1 MINNPRIVTI
11 GGGTGSFTLLSGLK
25 KYTKDIV
32 AIVTMA
38 DDGGSTGIL
47 RDELGVLPPGDVR
60 QCLAALSEPGSGLRD
75 LLSYRFPNSSLKGH
89 SFGNLLLTA
98 LEKQTGSFSSA
109 VTVASKVLNITGKVV
124 PVTLTNTHLSLT
136 TEDGISISGENQIN
150 NLKFSLRSRPNLE
163 LKPKAMLNPEAIE
176 AIMNAD
182 AVVVAPGNLYA
193 SLAPSLLATKMDK
206 VLTSTKAK
214 KIYIANLVTKPGQTD
229 GFRVND
235 FASEIERFM
244 GAKLDYVVYQNVTPP
259 KNLLTKYAKEGEH
272 WVTFSSDEL
281 EQVHYQAIGA
291 DIIANTPHKKDPNDT
306 MLERTLLRHDSDK
319 VAKIIIKLASK

>member
-1 MINNPRIVTI
+1 MANNTRIVTI

-25 KYTKDIV
+25 KYTKNIT

-60 QCLAALSEPGSGLRD
+60 QCLAALSESGSGLRE
-75 LLSYRFPNSSLKGH
+75 LLSYRFPNGSLKGH

-109 VTVASKVLNITGKVV
+109 VTVASKVLNVTGKVV
-124 PVTLTNTHLSLT
+124 PVTLTNTHLTLT

-150 NLKFSLRSRPNLE
+150 SLKFSLRSRPKLE
-163 LKPKAMLNPEAIE
+163 LKPKAKLNPDALD
-176 AIMNAD
+176 AIMLAD

-206 VLTSTKAK
+206 VFLSTKAK
-214 KIYIANLVTKPGQTD
+214 KIYVANLVTKPGQTD
-229 GFRVND
+229 GFKVND

-259 KNLLTKYAKEGEH
+259 EDLLTKYAQEGEH
-272 WVTFSSDEL
+272 WVAFDIDEL
-281 EQVHYQAIGA
+281 NKAHYKAIGA
-291 DIIANTPHKKDPNDT
+291 DLIAQSIHKKDPNDT
-306 MLERTLLRHDSDK
+306 LLERTLLRHDSEK
-319 VAKIIIKLASK
+319 VAKCILEIAQ